1 MSENILRQTEHRP
14 WPLPSGPWVMAQ
26 SWRELLFAHWRIPVE
41 ALRPLVPAEL
51 ELETWDGSAWLGVV
65 PFLMAGVRPRG
76 VPALPRLS
84 AFPEINVRTYVKV
97 ESKPGAWF
105 LSLDAAN
112 SLAVALARRAFHLP
126 YFHADMRQS
135 TAGEWTGYQS
145 RRRHLG
151 ALPAAF
157 EARYR
162 PDGPAHRAE
171 PGSLEYFLIERYC
184 LYALDGRGRLL
195 RREVQHAPWQV
206 QPAQAGISV
215 NSMVSCDGLHLPDE
229 PPLLHFSR
237 RIDVLIWR
245 ARKVVG
251 GRN

>member
-97 ESKPGAWF
+97 ESKPGVWF

-112 SLAVALARRAFHLP
+112 SLAVPLRGAR
-126 YFHADMRQS
+126 S
-135 TAGEWTGYQS
+135 
-145 RRRHLG
+145 
-151 ALPAAF
+151 
-157 EARYR
+157 
-162 PDGPAHRAE
+162 
-171 PGSLEYFLIERYC
+171 
-184 LYALDGRGRLL
+184 
-195 RREVQHAPWQV
+195 
-206 QPAQAGISV
+206 IS
-215 NSMVSCDGLHLPDE
+215 PIFT
-229 PPLLHFSR
+229 P
-237 RIDVLIWR
+237 I
-245 ARKVVG
+245 
-251 GRN
+251 